1 MRLIVP
7 HLNHELIAFDVI
19 TQQYDAQIGV
29 IISVCRFVLID
40 VINGRLNIICCC
52 RSIGKIC
59 SNADLSTLTR
69 DYPVELAYALA
80 LIWADDA
87 FSITPPWLLKTFPRI
102 ENVFNI
108 LRNTPCNGQREYCS
122 SALDIHR
129 ALKRI
134 FNYDSFRLYAGAP
147 LQERAV
153 QAAVDGKSLLA
164 VFPTGGGKSLT
175 FQLPALMSA
184 SAVKGLTVVI
194 SPLQSL
200 MKDQVD
206 NLNIQG
212 ITSAVTVN
220 GLLDPIERANSLE
233 RILQSFT
240 TLCYCYKLL

>member
-1 MRLIVP
+1 MWHDTTAEDIVQKTGIP
-7 HLNHELIAFDVI
+7 LTADSDPNGRIAFDVI

-102 ENVFNI
+102 ENVFKI
-108 LRNTPCNGQREYCS
+108 LRNTPCNGQCEYCS

-175 FQLPALMSA
+175 FQLPCSYVCKRSKRLDCCHFSA
-184 SAVKGLTVVI
+184 SIPDERPGR
-194 SPLQSL
+194 QSQHSW
-200 MKDQVD
+200 DY
-206 NLNIQG
+206 IC
-212 ITSAVTVN
+212 
-220 GLLDPIERANSLE
+220 
-233 RILQSFT
+233 
-240 TLCYCYKLL
+240 CYS